1 MKWEYKYIDVDAKM
15 SYKKTMELLHQE
27 LNKMGE
33 EGWELVNFAPILR
46 GAFWICVSPETGRT
60 CAGSVFFVP
69 IDEIADQWRPL
80 PVSCWAS
87 TFHLV
92 TARRASRNGDPHV
105 TKALS
110 LSDWVPLIS

>member
-1 MKWEYKYIDVDAKM
+1 MCVAGNGSDVR
-15 SYKKTMELLHQE
+15 
-27 LNKMGE
+27 GE
-33 EGWELVNFAPILR
+33 R
-46 GAFWICVSPETGRT
+46 Y
-60 CAGSVFFVP
+60 FVP

-105 TKALS
+105 TKALF
-110 LSDWVPLIS
+110 L